1 MRCFS
6 PVSRLNSVLFPELGV
21 PTTAMLASLRF
32 ATVMSLT
39 GTRVSEGLVTSHYR
53 CNFEKTGMLLSQRN
67 AVAEEPEFN
76 RVSTDCR
83 TRMLDLGSFNETED
97 HEALNLWVRR
107 VNSLDDAF
115 LAAFKGCERVTVD
128 CHKAIIS
135 LIFRDFPD
143 NCINDNDSHYELQ

>member
-39 GTRVSEGLVTSHYR
+39 GTRVSEGLVPSHYR

-67 AVAEEPEFN
+67 AVAEQPEFN
-76 RVSTDCR
+76 RVATDCR
-83 TRMLDLGSFNETED
+83 TRMLDLCSLDEAENHETQ
-97 HEALNLWVRR
+97 NLGVRG
-107 VNSLDDAF
+107 VNSLDNTF
-115 LAAFKGCERVTVD
+115 LAAFQGCERVTVE
-128 CHKAIIS
+128 CHRAIIS

-143 NCINDNDSHYELQ
+143 DCINDNDSHYELQ